1 MFDVDQ
7 LGLIGSRR
15 FDKVHFPEHELTV
28 GNDLFHL
35 TLLRRKL
42 LLGSMASLFVSPF
55 HFPFD
60 LAPFRGIRGIT
71 WAANTCELGRTHI
84 SDDTSAADYFRQ
96 RADSAGRLL
105 ERTPNLFRVS
115 EDLCAYINPID
126 EDQFRSS

>member
-7 LGLIGSRR
+7 LGLIGSRTL
-15 FDKVHFPEHELTV
+15 DEVHFLKHELTV

-35 TLLRRKL
+35 ALLRWKL

-55 HFPFD
+55 HFPLD
-60 LAPFRGIRGIT
+60 LVPLRRIRGIT
-71 WAANTCELGRTHI
+71 WAANTCEFGRTHI
-84 SDDTSAADYFRQ
+84 SDDTGAADYFRQ
-96 RADSAGRLL
+96 RADLAGRLL

-115 EDLCAYINPID
+115 EGLCAYINPID